1 MQELD
6 HELRAT
12 ENRPGCFGEE
22 EQGKTSHLMCKT
34 FWTTGAEDMSADVQA
49 TQPRAFT
56 MTSASKQWS
65 SGICD
70 CCQDSALCCYT
81 CWCFPCFACQT
92 AKEAGECLCLPL
104 LDAFGLIPPMATSL
118 RASIRHRYGIEGSVC
133 SDCVYASF
141 CGPCTWCQIS
151 REIKTRQNPV
161 VFVSAAA

>member
-1 MQELD
+1 
-6 HELRAT
+6 
-12 ENRPGCFGEE
+12 
-22 EQGKTSHLMCKT
+22 
-34 FWTTGAEDMSADVQA
+34 MSADVQA

-118 RASIRHRYGIEGSVC
+118 RKRLQRLRVCELLRALHLVSDIQRDQDETKPGGVCQRGCLIRTN
-133 SDCVYASF
+133 
-141 CGPCTWCQIS
+141 GPLPHQQPEKLTS
-151 REIKTRQNPV
+151 RPSSERDGGQGVATLDWIKRD
-161 VFVSAAA
+161 FHVSRNI